1 MAMALNPVVAELITH
16 MELATDSAISQRK
29 QWLAEPNSKMM
40 RWPKT
45 QENILWPLTVAAPI
59 REIVADLRYSFAQ

>member
-1 MAMALNPVVAELITH
+1 

-40 RWPKT
+40 RSPKT
-45 QENILWPLTVAAPI
+45 QENILWPLTVAAPL
-59 REIVADLRYSFAQ
+59 REIVADLRYSFEQ

>member
-1 MAMALNPVVAELITH
+1 

-29 QWLAEPNSKMM
+29 QWLVGAKFEDDAFTQDAGKM
-40 RWPKT
+40 P
-45 QENILWPLTVAAPI
+45 LWPLTVASCS